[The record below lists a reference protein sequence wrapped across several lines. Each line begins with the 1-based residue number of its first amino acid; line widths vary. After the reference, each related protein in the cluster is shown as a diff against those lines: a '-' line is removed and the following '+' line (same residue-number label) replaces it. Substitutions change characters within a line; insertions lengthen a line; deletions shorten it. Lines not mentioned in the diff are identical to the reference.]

1 MEKTVGDV
9 REFALAKHGEQ
20 TRKHSGQPYIEHLDN
35 VASIL
40 TEHGHDDPQIIA
52 AALLHDTVEK
62 TDTTIEELIEHFGE
76 PIAQLVFW
84 LTDNNEGN
92 SQASILQSAWRLSRA
107 PWNAKLIKLADI
119 IDNGMNIRQH
129 DPGFG
134 PQFLDEKR
142 LALKGMVD
150 TEGSRLQ
157 KLPLFQR
164 AVLVTEAVVLGPL
177 NI

>member
-35 VASIL
+35 VAGIL
-40 TEHGHDDPQIIA
+40 TEHGHDDPQILA
-52 AALLHDTVEK
+52 AALLHDTIEK

-76 PIAQLVFW
+76 AITQLVFW
-84 LTDNNEGN
+84 LTDNNKGSRKAN
-92 SQASILQSAWRLSRA
+92 ILQSAWRLSRA

-119 IDNGMNIRQH
+119 IDNGMDIRQH
-129 DPGFG
+129 NPSFG
-134 PQFLDEKR
+134 PLFLEEKR
-142 LALKGMVD
+142 SILKGMVD
-150 TEGSRLQ
+150 TGGSRMQ

-164 AVLVTEAVVLGPL
+164 AALVTEAVVLGPL
-177 NI
+177 TI